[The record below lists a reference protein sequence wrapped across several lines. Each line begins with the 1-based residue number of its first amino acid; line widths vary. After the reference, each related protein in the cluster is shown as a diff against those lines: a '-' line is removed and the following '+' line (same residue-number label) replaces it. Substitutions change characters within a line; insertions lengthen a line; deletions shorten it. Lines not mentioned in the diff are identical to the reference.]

1 MRSTDGDEMRKTA
14 GYIMVETL
22 VAMAVLS
29 IGLVGVHKA
38 LREGIKTRGI
48 ARDATHARF
57 LLDQKMAE
65 LELRPFLFEG
75 TESGSWRGEFS
86 RFKWRY
92 RVEKVELPLP
102 PLPEYIDPQLVMDL
116 KMPVSYMGR
125 ISVTISW
132 ARSGQ
137 RFTRTAE
144 TLIAPE
150 RLIVPPEEEQV
161 LDEIPGK
168 Q

>member
-1 MRSTDGDEMRKTA
+1 MRKTA

-57 LLDQKMAE
+57 LLDQKVAE

-75 TESGSWRGEFS
+75 TESGSWKGEFS
-86 RFKWRY
+86 RFEWRY
-92 RVEKVELPLP
+92 RIEKVELPLP
-102 PLPEYIDPQLVMDL
+102 PLPEYIDSQLVIDL
-116 KMPVSYMGR
+116 EMPVSYLGR
-125 ISVTISW
+125 ISATISW
-132 ARSGQ
+132 VRSGQ

-150 RLIVPPEEEQV
+150 RLIVPLEEEEIS
-161 LDEIPGK
+161 DETPGRR
-168 Q
+168 